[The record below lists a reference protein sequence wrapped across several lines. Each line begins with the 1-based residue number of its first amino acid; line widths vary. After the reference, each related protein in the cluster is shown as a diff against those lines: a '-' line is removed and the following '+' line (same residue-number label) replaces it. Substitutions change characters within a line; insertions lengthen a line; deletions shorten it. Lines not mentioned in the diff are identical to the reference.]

1 MDTVLAAGTTW
12 ELHFLSTDTFII
24 HVVKNWRLV
33 TEVYEVRSSGL
44 REIEHVATFE
54 YPSVAHGRIDYYATQ
69 MCPQYPHSGRITRK
83 APPPPFLQART
94 SYLITIHC
102 RVGEM
107 DVVHC
112 VPSSVFISRT
122 KWLKVDSHSSGMPS
136 IIPWESWGP
145 DNSRCF
151 LDTAMNIVPTSARHR
166 TLLHNFTLLDFTPL
180 DVARDVHRLEL
191 RAQSSKQSSKS
202 LSSWIA
208 GSFALPRPGK
218 RIKVPTEANC
228 EWVVGTGV
236 RLVNRP
242 TVIQKGN
249 SYTNH
254 VITRLPYR
262 ETKLLL
268 GLHERRRSC
277 LHGEIFTT
285 LTNFPDV
292 NSVSHLSPL

>member
-1 MDTVLAAGTTW
+1 MAAGTTW
-12 ELHFLSTDTFII
+12 ELHFLSTDTFIV
-24 HVVKNWRLV
+24 HGVKNWRRV
-33 TEVYEVRSSGL
+33 TEVYEVRSPATTGS

-54 YPSVAHGRIDYYATQ
+54 YPSVAHERIDYYPTQ
-69 MCPQYPHSGRITRK
+69 ICPQYPHSGRITRK

-102 RVGEM
+102 RVSEM
-107 DVVHC
+107 DAVHC

-122 KWLKVDSHSSGMPS
+122 KWSKVDPRSSGTPS
-136 IIPWESWGP
+136 IIRWESWGP

-166 TLLHNFTLLDFTPL
+166 TLLYNFTLLDFTPL
-180 DVARDVHRLEL
+180 DVARDLHRLEL
-191 RAQSSKQSSKS
+191 RAQSRKPSSNS
-202 LSSWIA
+202 LSSWTA
-208 GSFALPRPGK
+208 RSFALPRLGK

-228 EWVVGTGV
+228 EWIVGTGV

-242 TVIQKGN
+242 TVIPKGN
-249 SYTNH
+249 SYAKD

-268 GLHERRRSC
+268 GLHERERSC

-285 LTNFPDV
+285 LTNFPGVD
-292 NSVSHLSPL
+292 SVSHFSPL